1 MIHGSASQIT
11 PGAGKINA
19 KNLARRPVFA
29 TKSKSLGH
37 TSMKYMH
44 VMAEYV
50 QKALPLKL

>member
-11 PGAGKINA
+11 PGAGKINS

-29 TKSKSLGH
+29 IKSKSFGQ

-44 VMAEYV
+44 VMVEYV
-50 QKALPLKL
+50 QKLLPLKL